1 MAALISD
8 SINVLESSEA
18 ESYVDSI
25 MLTQRATKVNSP
37 LTNGKKR
44 HLSLPGSY
52 DSSAKKLRNDT
63 SGESDDESALGDLF
77 GDDLEETKRKVAKQ
91 KQKQKKSKSSAR
103 NIFRTGAEVHNDS
116 SADDT
121 SVKQLLSALS
131 ADMHMMYNS
140 LHDRIDK
147 FEAGLEQRISNKV
160 AQLLDKRVNTELNRI
175 KKDVDD
181 RVETFKETFRAEI
194 DEDLNELNNKLNNM
208 NVQTPDTSYDRS
220 LNIAIRGLPESD
232 NENLSNKVN
241 SVIKDGLSVRNVAVK
256 TVVRKQSKIQSKP
269 GVIIA
274 SFKSVEDKRKVMVEK
289 SKLRDS
295 RQYRDVYIHHDQSHE
310 QRIMASNFKTVLSA
324 LNDNDVNL
332 ALRGSRIVRRDQQ
345 DQQVRQDQ
353 RREQSLQRRE
363 PSGSENVRSTNNHSR
378 RGQNDSN
385 RRNVARR
392 GYGRGRNYVGRG
404 DRGGY
409 GGHNAY

>member
-1 MAALISD
+1 MA
-8 SINVLESSEA
+8 
-18 ESYVDSI
+18 
-25 MLTQRATKVNSP
+25 
-37 LTNGKKR
+37 
-44 HLSLPGSY
+44 
-52 DSSAKKLRNDT
+52 
-63 SGESDDESALGDLF
+63 
-77 GDDLEETKRKVAKQ
+77 

-208 NVQTPDTSYDRS
+208 NVQIPDTSYDRS